1 VTTIREIRLATG
13 LSQRAFAKRLH
24 IPFQTYRPLDSGRR
38 VVPNG
43 LLQQAESVLNQY
55 RRDTELL
62 TIDTVAREYHVHPR
76 TLRAAARDGR
86 LQVSLSTRSVFGRP
100 IRLTSR
106 SAVDTFVK
114 VHYRQRYSRFAPRV
128 AAPPITTVPSNFG
141 SRIVGLRLRLRISQA
156 EFARRIGAANKA
168 VIYQWESRKR
178 TPSIVFWSRIEQLA
192 T

>member
-1 VTTIREIRLATG
+1 M
-13 LSQRAFAKRLH
+13 
-24 IPFQTYRPLDSGRR
+24 
-38 VVPNG
+38 
-43 LLQQAESVLNQY
+43 LNQY